1 MTDTSQ
7 TSSCVVIAIAGA
19 SASGKSLIAS
29 TIYKELKNELGTDNI
44 GIISED
50 AYYRD
55 QSHLT
60 MEERIKTILRS
71 P

>member
-29 TIYKELKNELGTDNI
+29 TIYKELKNELEQ
-44 GIISED
+44 IISVLFPKMLIIEIN
-50 AYYRD
+50 
-55 QSHLT
+55 L
-60 MEERIKTILRS
+60 I
-71 P
+71 